1 MSKRV
6 LDVGQCDADHA
17 SISWLIMEGFD
28 AEVVRA
34 HSDIEVMS
42 ALSSDHFDL
51 VLINRKLDRDH
62 SDGIDIIHQIKSDPI
77 VKDVPVMLVTNF
89 ADHQALAIEAGAIPG
104 FGKAELEDLATRE
117 KLADVLS

>member
-17 SISWLIMEGFD
+17 SISRLILEGFD

-34 HSDIEVMS
+34 HSDVEVMG

-51 VLINRKLDRDH
+51 VLINRKMDRDH
-62 SDGIDIIHQIKSDPI
+62 SDGIDIIHQIKSDPT
-77 VKDVPVMLVTNF
+77 VKDVAVMLVTNF

-104 FGKAELEDLATRE
+104 FGKAELRDSGTRE
-117 KLADVLS
+117 KLASVLA

>member
-17 SISWLIMEGFD
+17 SISWLIVEGFD

-34 HSDIEVMS
+34 HSDIGVMS